1 MIPGIRVSRRTRFAA
16 IFRKLPRFR
25 CNEIARFS
33 LFFFFFL
40 LQSTYSPF
48 LLRVFVRK
56 GWRIQVEGKEKSV
69 RRKSIFIH
77 RSNEEDGNIGVYRE
91 KFLQRAAPIYTPAS
105 ALFVSNAVTI
115 FQTQEAA
122 ANFSIPFRLPL
133 FLRVVASNGST
144 SFIFVLL
151 FEEKGGGGE
160 TRDEVN
166 SKRQYTVRFIFETL
180 DDDLSILSYEKRCE
194 PRECA
199 PTEEEVRPE
208 NGNSRLSIA
217 NESGDQSHPRDSF
230 PDCSPIVSRSFLS
243 DLKVFPLFFFFFSFF
258 SFFLSTRLR

>member
-1 MIPGIRVSRRTRFAA
+1 M
-16 IFRKLPRFR
+16 
-25 CNEIARFS
+25 
-33 LFFFFFL
+33 
-40 LQSTYSPF
+40 
-48 LLRVFVRK
+48 
-56 GWRIQVEGKEKSV
+56 
-69 RRKSIFIH
+69 
-77 RSNEEDGNIGVYRE
+77 
-91 KFLQRAAPIYTPAS
+91 
-105 ALFVSNAVTI
+105 TI

-208 NGNSRLSIA
+208 NGNSQLSIA

-258 SFFLSTRLR
+258 SFFLSTRLRWKREKLSRGKEMRPCFDNEILWIRVWRRRSFDGCMIVELMLKKEKKKNSILPNGK

>member
-1 MIPGIRVSRRTRFAA
+1 M
-16 IFRKLPRFR
+16 
-25 CNEIARFS
+25 
-33 LFFFFFL
+33 
-40 LQSTYSPF
+40 
-48 LLRVFVRK
+48 
-56 GWRIQVEGKEKSV
+56 
-69 RRKSIFIH
+69 
-77 RSNEEDGNIGVYRE
+77 
-91 KFLQRAAPIYTPAS
+91 
-105 ALFVSNAVTI
+105 TI

-243 DLKVFPLFFFFFSFF
+243 DLKVFPLFFFFFHF
-258 SFFLSTRLR
+258 SLFFFLRVYDENVKNCPVVKRCGPVSIMRFYGFAYGGGVRSMVA